1 MKKVISIAIVFTVIF
16 LFLTA
21 CASTPQQSFVT
32 ETDTE
37 ANITTA
43 DTDTETDTEA
53 NITTADT
60 PTNTNSNIWS
70 NVFESNHWQ
79 GCPLFVDT
87 YNAVEWYVR
96 AHPYGLDVLLNPEQ
110 KAIVEDDVINSL
122 TEIIDYN
129 GHPTFWYP
137 FPAYIGSEKYIIVRE
152 GHFIVLH
159 GEQKTTKVHIHWG
172 SFAVN
177 SDDEIHFTE
186 NASYTFCEDTVT
198 MYSWGSKRVETK
210 LPKGSFFIDTN
221 QNLGLVFYNE
231 PNKEMCIVS
240 TDTCTVSTVKNV
252 NCVLT
257 ANYRA
262 GSLYEYPLIITKD
275 GTFIYF
281 GDKYNKAMAKLYDDT
296 DLSTDTDFGD
306 NVMREPKYNEN
317 NIPWAGDTGL

>member
-43 DTDTETDTEA
+43 DT
-53 NITTADT
+53 
-60 PTNTNSNIWS
+60 PTNTNSNIGS

-96 AHPYGLDVLLNPEQ
+96 AHPYGLDVLLNPDQ
-110 KAIVEDDVINSL
+110 KAIVEIDSLYDL
-122 TEIIDYN
+122 TEVVEYN
-129 GHPTFWYP
+129 GNPTFWYP
-137 FPAYIGSEKYIIVRE
+137 FPAYIGSEKYIIARE
-152 GHFIVLH
+152 GHYFVLL
-159 GEQKTTKVHIHWG
+159 GENGTIDKKHIHWG
-172 SFAVN
+172 SSFLVN
-177 SDDEIHFTE
+177 ADDELLFTE
-186 NASYTFCEDTVT
+186 NASYTFCDDTLT
-198 MYSWGSKRVETK
+198 KYSWGIKCVEKT
-210 LPKGSFFIDTN
+210 LPKGSIFIDTN
-221 QNLGLVFYNE
+221 EQLGLIFYNE
-231 PNKEMCIVS
+231 SKKEMYTVS
-240 TDTCTVSTVKNV
+240 ADTCTVSTVKNV
-252 NCVLT
+252 SCVLT

-262 GSLYEYPLIITKD
+262 GSLYDYPLIITKD
-275 GTFIYF
+275 RTFIYF